1 MANHNSD
8 HTNTVV
14 RDRVERNEV
23 RSGSNVSLAFILGG
37 VVVAILVLAWIFTGG
52 DFGTAGDGVAP
63 DGDTSISIET
73 PAPSDTTPAPA
84 DSAPAPAD
92 SAPAPSDTAPAPAD
106 NN

>member
-1 MANHNSD
+1 MADHNSD

-14 RDRVERNEV
+14 RDRVERNDV
-23 RSGSNVSLAFILGG
+23 RSGSNASLAFILGG

-52 DFGTAGDGVAP
+52 DFGMSGDGAAN
-63 DGDTSISIET
+63 DGDTNISIEA
-73 PAPSDTTPAPA
+73 PAASDSAPA

-92 SAPAPSDTAPAPAD
+92 TAPAPTDTAPAPAD